1 VEALDALDERMAAAT
16 ASERQGYS
24 CTKVPPTMLRV
35 VKSDKEKWDIARRAR
50 WPTKKLYETLKTLGG
65 GGDLSEEV
73 LALLNCPHV
82 DWQAMRDFQL
92 VAVKKR
98 LAMAFQKEFD
108 ETAVH
113 GNSSME
119 KLGSMHKLGL
129 CNHSTLYVF
138 DDNDAPLSIGELVS
152 VSPGGAI
159 DSSSDSD
166 DDSSSSDDSDD
177 EAAKPMA
184 WVDALVV
191 RVHDDGSCG
200 VRCLDGLKLRVPATH
215 WRRPPEILAMVAID
229 TPRTRAAWPEAGCRY
244 ATDLVKKMIEYMYPV
259 NRGDRIVCGKMRTF
273 GFRLM
278 RWANSITEDKKRK
291 YGGGHLG
298 HYDIVQSKVDKANA
312 DEDFSDATRYV
323 LAAACAQEGGYA
335 PFQKAARY
343 AVAKALNAPPLC
355 KGLRLEDIPVLMLS
369 ASEGFGCHNHRDH
382 SGHAT
387 NETIVF
393 PPKEGTPSDVGFA
406 IPAAGTVVPLS
417 GHGGV
422 FITLPGGDI
431 VHGTTPSKYPHE
443 LNGFALVTSDNLLEE
458 WVQSALAPGCR
469 KSRRMD

>member
-1 VEALDALDERMAAAT
+1 
-16 ASERQGYS
+16 
-24 CTKVPPTMLRV
+24 MLRV

-50 WPTKKLYETLKTLGG
+50 WPTKKLYETLKKLGG

-244 ATDLVKKMIEYMYPV
+244 ATDLVKKMIEYMNPV

-273 GFRLM
+273 GFRLI

-291 YGGGHLG
+291 YGGGKLG
-298 HYDIVQSKVDKANA
+298 PYDFRQSKVDKANA
-312 DEDFSDATRYV
+312 DEDFCDDMYYV
-323 LAAACAQEGGYA
+323 LTAAFAQEGGYA

-355 KGLRLEDIPVLMLS
+355 KGLRLEDVPALMLA
-369 ASEGFGCHNHRDH
+369 ASENFACHLHKDK
-382 SGHAT
+382 SGHAN

-393 PPKEGTPSDVGFA
+393 PPKSMTPSDVGFP

-431 VHGTTPSKYPHE
+431 VHGTTPSKYAHE
-443 LNGFALVTSDNLLEE
+443 LNGFALVTNDDLLEE

-469 KSRRMD
+469 KSRRME

>member
-1 VEALDALDERMAAAT
+1 
-16 ASERQGYS
+16 
-24 CTKVPPTMLRV
+24 MLRV
-35 VKSDKEKWDIARRAR
+35 LSPTDKGFWDIAKDAR
-50 WPTKKLYETLKTLGG
+50 WPWKNLYETLKKLGG

-73 LALLNCPHV
+73 LASLNCPHV
-82 DWQAMRDFQL
+82 DLQAMGDSLLVVVKKDEAMDFQDKFNETRRSMEDL
-92 VAVKKR
+92 VALCKFDVCSQSR
-98 LAMAFQKEFD
+98 LF
-108 ETAVH
+108 
-113 GNSSME
+113 
-119 KLGSMHKLGL
+119 
-129 CNHSTLYVF
+129 VF
-138 DDNDAPLSIGELVS
+138 EADDAPLSVGELVS

-166 DDSSSSDDSDD
+166 DDSSSSDDDSDD
-177 EAAKPMA
+177 GPATRAA

-191 RVHDDGSCG
+191 KVHDDGSCG
-200 VRCLDGLKLRVPATH
+200 VRCLGGGRLRVPATH
-215 WRRPPEILAMVAID
+215 WRRPPEIFAQVAIN

-244 ATDLVKKMIEYMYPV
+244 ATDLVKKMIEYMNTV
-259 NRGDRIVCGKMRTF
+259 DRGDRIVSGRMRTF
-273 GFRLM
+273 GFRLI

-291 YGGGHLG
+291 YGGGKLG
-298 HYDIVQSKVDKANA
+298 LYDFGQSKVDKANA
-312 DEDFSDATRYV
+312 DLDFSDATRYV
-323 LAAACAQEGGYA
+323 LKSASLQEGGYA

-355 KGLRLEDIPVLMLS
+355 KGLRLEDVPVLMLA
-369 ASEGFGCHNHRDH
+369 ASENFACHLHKDK
-382 SGHAT
+382 SGHAN

-393 PPKEGTPSDVGFA
+393 PPKRGTPSDVGFP

-431 VHGTTPSKYPHE
+431 VHGTTPSKYAHE
-443 LNGFALVTSDNLLEE
+443 LNGFALVTNDDLLEE